1 MKAKY
6 LETEKILYLF
16 ADQDFD
22 TQKVKNVKNVKKKS
36 IITLKPEDFKEMRYL
51 LNGDIVKSGIVMI
64 LNDETCVFL

>member
-22 TQKVKNVKNVKKKS
+22 TQKVKNTKRKS
-36 IITLKPEDFKEMRYL
+36 VISLKPEDFKEMKYL
-51 LNGDIVKSGIVMI
+51 LNGDIMKSGIII

>member
-22 TQKVKNVKNVKKKS
+22 TQKVKNVKKKS